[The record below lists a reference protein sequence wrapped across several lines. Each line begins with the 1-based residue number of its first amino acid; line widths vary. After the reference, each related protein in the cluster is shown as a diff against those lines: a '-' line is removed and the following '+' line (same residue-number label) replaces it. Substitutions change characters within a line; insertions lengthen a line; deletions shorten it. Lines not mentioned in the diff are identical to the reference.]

1 MKNRYPSSTR
11 GQTIVEFAL
20 VLSILLILILVLVD
34 AGRAVYAYSS
44 IQNAAREGA
53 RYGTVHPDNPTNII
67 NETRR
72 LITGLNQA
80 NLTVITDNPTTDQV
94 RVRITYIFTPATP
107 ILLLLQ
113 GTNTLT
119 LNSRA
124 VMYIER

>member
-1 MKNRYPSSTR
+1 MKNQIPSPAR

-20 VLSILLILILVLVD
+20 ILSILLVFVLVLVD

-53 RYGTVHPDNPTNII
+53 RYGTVHPDNAASIV

-72 LITGLNQA
+72 LISGLNPS
-80 NLTVITDNPTTDQV
+80 NLTVTADNPTTDQV
-94 RVRITYIFTPATP
+94 RVQISYTFFPASP
-107 ILLLLQ
+107 ILSMLQ
-113 GTNTLT
+113 GTNSIT